1 MDISPSLPSWTRR
14 RRPPAPCR
22 EEAASKRNVTRC
34 TRHRVSD
41 PRFRTQVGTSME
53 QERRSIHRPSLQ
65 RRGVDACELVEA
77 SHRCVCAK
85 REDEP
90 GDEAD
95 EDAGEHPSEGRLCHH
110 RFVEAAGA
118 LEQRDTDGGA
128 HLAMGGRE
136 GKAVVRAE
144 DDDGGRAHLD
154 AETAR
159 RRDDGEL
166 DPDGAED
173 LGAVKAEA
181 EADADAAQPANPELV
196 VAHVLL
202 APEHAAVV

>member
-14 RRPPAPCR
+14 RRPAPCR
-22 EEAASKRNVTRC
+22 EEATS
-34 TRHRVSD
+34 HR
-41 PRFRTQVGTSME
+41 RETSRAAPATACPILAFA
-53 QERRSIHRPSLQ
+53 RRSGRAWNKSGDPSTGHLQ

-159 RRDDGEL
+159 RRNDGEL

-181 EADADAAQPANPELV
+181 DADADAAQPANPELV